1 MSNGHAFLSASGS
14 KIWLACTPS
23 ARAQEP
29 YPDTESVFSREGTFA
44 HGLATARLEIKLKRD
59 KDALN
64 KFHAANKEAWAEF
77 RTQELTDYVEGYVER
92 CMVLIDEVRAKCPDA
107 IVMLEQRLD
116 FSRWVPEG
124 FGTGDLVIVADRV
137 LYVRDLKYGK
147 GVWVD
152 AENNSQMRLYA
163 GGALDTYGM
172 LYDFDVID
180 VGIEQPRLD
189 NFDQER
195 LTREEL
201 TAWLDD
207 YVAPRAA
214 LAWNGEGEFV
224 AGDHCTFCRARHDCA
239 KRAEHNLA
247 TVAAYS
253 PEDDF
258 KTLAPAMSEE
268 QIAEILPKLDEFI
281 RWAKDLKDWSLR
293 EQVFGRKK
301 FPGLKLVAGRSV
313 RKITDIEALVLR
325 LIDAN
330 VDARLLYQP
339 PELLGL
345 TALEKLVG
353 KKKFGEIAG
362 AQLDAMGDEEAPS
375 LLKKPPG
382 KPKLVPAG
390 DKRPE
395 WVPENA
401 ADIDFGN
408 LEDE

>member
-64 KFHAANKEAWAEF
+64 KFQAANKEAWAEF

-92 CMVLIDEVRAKCPDA
+92 CMALIDEVRAKCPDA

-137 LYVRDLKYGK
+137 LYVRDLKFGK

-247 TVAAYS
+247 AVSAYS